1 MLTYL
6 VLYFQNVLGYSA
18 AGTGVRFLAL
28 TGAIFLTAGIA
39 GRLTSHVPARFLI
52 GPGFLLIGAGLLLMR
67 GLDASA
73 RTGRTCCRA

>member
-18 AGTGVRFLAL
+18 IGTGVRFLAL

-39 GRLTSHVPARFLI
+39 GRLTVA
-52 GPGFLLIGAGLLLMR
+52 GA
-67 GLDASA
+67 DAIPD
-73 RTGRTCCRA
+73 RPRLRC